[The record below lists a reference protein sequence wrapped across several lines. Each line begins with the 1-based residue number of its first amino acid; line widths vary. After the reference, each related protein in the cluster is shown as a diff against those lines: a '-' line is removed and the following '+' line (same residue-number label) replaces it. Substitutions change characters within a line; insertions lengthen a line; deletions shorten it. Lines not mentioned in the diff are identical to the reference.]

1 MSLASPIPDVPRRD
15 GAISVA
21 LQRGA
26 TVVAANS
33 RAARALQ
40 LQFAASQR
48 AAGHTVWPAPA
59 IHDWDAFLRDLY
71 RDYAFAHP
79 SAPMLLTPLQEQTLW
94 TRIHGDDN
102 LIVLSEDSMAA
113 LAMDAWHLLSSY
125 NAHAARRSS
134 WSPASDPT
142 DAERFRH
149 WAAAFERI
157 CADESWL
164 SPAQLAPLLASA
176 DNLTLPSEICLVG
189 FDRINP
195 GQRDFLTALAA
206 RNIAIHEIS
215 LPPQNSQRAW
225 IAAPDLHAEISSC
238 ATWARDLLRENPA
251 TRIGV
256 IAPNIDSL
264 RGPVDRIFRNVL
276 MPASEDIRRPSTP
289 MPWEF
294 SLGQPLSDLPAI
306 RAALLLLRWI
316 ANPLPEEQ
324 ISWLLLSGFIAGT
337 DSIPLVIARFDAAQ
351 RRAPLLTPER
361 TLSAYAASL
370 PPDAAFQTLRAH
382 LSALQ
387 QAITANRVLEQSRPP
402 SVWTDLVHHF
412 LDRAAWPGQRSPD
425 SVAFQAL
432 QRWERLLDDLALLDF
447 DASLYS
453 WSDFLD
459 QLDAHARETIFA
471 PESHDA
477 PIQIMG
483 PFESSGQQFD
493 ALWFLRTDDAT
504 WPQRGRFH
512 PLLPPAVQRQFALP
526 HSTPEDDG
534 NLARTV
540 TTRLL
545 ASAPK
550 IVFSYA
556 LRDKDAD
563 LRPSPLIARLF
574 QAHPEL
580 AAPLI
585 PAPAPI
591 ALDPIPDES
600 AALPWPHEQNAGG
613 ADVLKR
619 QSACPFQAFAT
630 KRLAAEP
637 LDSIEWGLDPAE
649 KGKILHAILQ
659 NLFTGPIRTHA
670 DLVTS
675 INTNQLE
682 PILDR
687 AIDAVLGEYASTDPW
702 LQSYLA
708 AEKRRLHIRLTD
720 WLALEATRHPFTV
733 EACEEKLPN
742 VHIGDLRLNLRAD
755 RIDLLADGSRLILD
769 YKTGAAS
776 ASSWSNERPDEP
788 QLPLYA
794 AYGNVEN
801 LSGVVLAKIS
811 AGKTGFD
818 GRVGNAQTQL
828 SPGIGAQTS
837 MVKYPY
843 TEAMRDEWANVLRNL
858 AEEFLAGVSRVDPR
872 EPKVC
877 DQCGL
882 HSLCRIAELS
892 LSLSGENGDEDSD
905 A

>member
-1 MSLASPIPDVPRRD
+1 MSLASPIP
-15 GAISVA
+15 AA
-21 LQRGA
+21 LRRGA

-59 IHDWDAFLRDLY
+59 IHDWDGFLRDLY

-79 SAPMLLTPLQEQTLW
+79 SAPVLLVPLQEQTLW
-94 TRIHGDDN
+94 TRIQRDDD
-102 LIVLSEDSMAA
+102 LVVLSRDSMAT

-125 NAHAARRSS
+125 NAHAARQSS
-134 WSPASDPT
+134 WSPAADPT

-157 CADESWL
+157 CADENWL

-176 DNLTLPSEICLVG
+176 DDLTLPPELCLVG

-195 GQRDFLTALAA
+195 AQRDFLTALAA
-206 RNIAIHEIS
+206 RNITIHEIA
-215 LPPQNSQRAW
+215 LHPENSQRTW
-225 IAAPDLHAEISSC
+225 IAAADSRAEISAC
-238 ATWARDLLRENPA
+238 AAWARDLLLQNPA
-251 TRIGV
+251 TSIGI
-256 IAPNIDSL
+256 IAPSIDAL
-264 RGPVDRIFRNVL
+264 RGPIDRTFRNIL
-276 MPASEDIRRPSTP
+276 MPASEDIREPATA

-294 SLGQPLSDLPAI
+294 SLGLPLADLPAI

-337 DSIPLVIARFDAAQ
+337 ESVPLVIARHDALQ

-361 TLSAYAASL
+361 TLAAYAASL
-370 PPDAAFQTLRAH
+370 PPDSAFQTLRAH

-387 QAITANRVLEQSRPP
+387 QAITVNRILEQSRPP
-402 SVWTDLVHHF
+402 SVWTDLVHHL
-412 LDRAAWPGQRSPD
+412 LDRAAWPGPRSPD

-447 DASLYS
+447 DGALYS

-459 QLDAHARETIFA
+459 HLDAHARETIFA

-493 ALWFLRTDDAT
+493 ALWFLHTDDAT

-526 HSTPEDDG
+526 HSTPDDDW

-545 ASAPK
+545 ASAPT

-563 LRPSPLIARLF
+563 LRPSPLIASLF
-574 QAHPEL
+574 QSHPEL
-580 AAPLI
+580 ASPFVD
-585 PAPAPI
+585 APAPI
-591 ALDPIPDES
+591 ALDPIPDDS
-600 AALPWPHEQNAGG
+600 TPLPWPHEQNAGG

-659 NLFTGPIRTHA
+659 SLFTGPIRTHA
-670 DLVTS
+670 DLVT
-675 INTNQLE
+675 IIDTNQLA
-682 PILDR
+682 PLLDA
-687 AIDAVLGEYASTDPW
+687 AIDAVLSEYASTDPW
-702 LQSYLA
+702 LRSYLA

-733 EACEEKLPN
+733 EFCEQTLPN
-742 VHIGDLRLNLRAD
+742 VHIGDLRLRLRAD
-755 RIDLLADGSRLILD
+755 RIDRLADGTHLLID

-776 ASSWSNERPDEP
+776 ASSWRDERPDEP

-801 LSGVVLAKIS
+801 LSGVVFAKIS

-818 GRVGNAQTQL
+818 GRVRNAQAQL
-828 SPGIGAQTS
+828 CPGLSAQS
-837 MVKYPY
+837 GLVKYPY
-843 TEAMRDEWANVLRNL
+843 TDDLRDEWARVLHNL
-858 AEEFLAGVSRVDPR
+858 ADEFLSSVSRVDPR

-877 DQCGL
+877 NQCGL

-892 LSLSGENGDEDSD
+892 LSLSGKNGDEDSD

>member
-1 MSLASPIPDVPRRD
+1 MTLASPIS
-15 GAISVA
+15 AA

-59 IHDWDAFLRDLY
+59 IHDWDGFLRDLY

-79 SAPMLLTPLQEQTLW
+79 SAPMLLAPLQEQTLW
-94 TRIHGDDN
+94 TRIQRDDN
-102 LIVLSEDSMAA
+102 LIVLSEESMAA

-125 NAHAARRSS
+125 NAHASRRAS
-134 WSPASDPT
+134 WSPAQDPT

-149 WAAAFERI
+149 WASAFDRI
-157 CADESWL
+157 CAGENWL
-164 SPAQLAPLLASA
+164 SPAQLDPLLASA
-176 DNLTLPSEICLVG
+176 DDLTLPSEICLVG

-195 GQRDFLTALAA
+195 AQRDFLATLSA
-206 RNIAIHEIS
+206 RNVTVHEIA
-215 LPPQNSQRAW
+215 LPPQDSQRTW
-225 IAAPDLHAEISSC
+225 IAAPDLRAEISAC
-238 ATWARDLLRENPA
+238 AAWARDLLLENPR

-256 IAPNIDSL
+256 IAPTIDSV
-264 RGPVDRIFRNVL
+264 RGPIDRIFRGIL
-276 MPASEDIRRPSTP
+276 MPASEDIRQPAAP

-294 SLGQPLSDLPAI
+294 SLGQPLADIPAI

-316 ANPLPEEQ
+316 ASPLPEEE

-337 DSIPLVIARFDAAQ
+337 ESIPLVMARFDAGQ

-361 TLSAYAASL
+361 TLTAYDASL
-370 PPDAAFQTLRAH
+370 PPDAAFQILRAS

-387 QAITANRVLEQSRPP
+387 QTITANRVLDQSRPP
-402 SVWTDLVHHF
+402 SVWTDLVHHL
-412 LDRAAWPGQRSPD
+412 LDRAAWPGQRPAD

-432 QRWERLLDDLALLDF
+432 QRWQRLLDDLALLDF
-447 DASLYS
+447 DGTLYS
-453 WSDFLD
+453 FSDFLAA
-459 QLDAHARETIFA
+459 LDAHARETIFA

-493 ALWFLRTDDAT
+493 ALWFLHTDDDT

-512 PLLPPAVQRQFALP
+512 PLLPPAVQRQYGLP
-526 HSTPEDDG
+526 HATPEDDW

-545 ASAPK
+545 ASAPT

-556 LRDKDAD
+556 QREKDAD
-563 LRPSPLIARLF
+563 LRPSPLIASLF
-574 QAHPEL
+574 PPESHPQP
-580 AAPLI
+580 AALPTPT
-585 PAPAPI
+585 PAPVV
-591 ALDPIPDES
+591 LDPIPDD
-600 AALPWPHEQNAGG
+600 ATPLPWPREQNAGG

-630 KRLAAEP
+630 KRLAAKP
-637 LDSIEWGLDPAE
+637 LDSVEWGLDPLE

-659 NLFTGPIRTHA
+659 SLFTGPIRTHA
-670 DLVTS
+670 DLVTV
-675 INTNQLE
+675 IDTNQLE

-687 AIDAVLGEYASTDPW
+687 AIDPVLGEYASTGPW

-708 AEKRRLHIRLTD
+708 AEKRRLHLRLAE

-733 EACEEKLPN
+733 EACEDKLPN
-742 VHIGDLRLNLRAD
+742 VHIGDLRLRLRAD
-755 RIDLLADGSRLILD
+755 RIDRLADGSRLILD

-776 ASSWSNERPDEP
+776 AASWQNERPDEP

-801 LSGVVLAKIS
+801 LSGVVFAKIS

-818 GRVGNAQTQL
+818 GRIRNAQTQL
-828 SPGIGAQTS
+828 CSHIGAQTS

-843 TEAMRDEWANVLRNL
+843 TDAMRDEWASVLHNL
-858 AEEFLAGVSRVDPR
+858 AEEFLAGVARVDPR

-877 DQCGL
+877 KQCGL
-882 HSLCRIAELS
+882 HSLCRIAELT